1 MSTRAAKT
9 PKHVKARSRNRRQ
22 HLEEAIDNELDLNG
36 MKSPALNRS
45 IENAFMERSFD
56 SSMFAAKSLLNLN
69 TEPTYDSPNS
79 STFTSQRDSSIFEIF
94 KTINNE
100 KESDRPYKEN
110 GLVMKDIFSL
120 AKRSIDLE
128 LYDDVLKW
136 QLIGGGRQ
144 TRIHNSQVY
153 FDKIFAIEPKPLVQK
168 RSNARRSSEA
178 KEPEPAVSQVD
189 GLYNTDGFIVHT
201 FVKAKPN
208 HYEQKQIVFEH
219 PHRLTCN
226 QWIKKLR
233 DKLPSIFSA
242 TKYSLLIL
250 CC

>member
-9 PKHVKARSRNRRQ
+9 PKDVKARSRNRRR
-22 HLEEAIDNELDLNG
+22 HLDRVIDDELDLNEV
-36 MKSPALNRS
+36 KSPALDRS

-69 TEPTYDSPNS
+69 SETTYETQNTPT
-79 STFTSQRDSSIFEIF
+79 FASQRDSSIFEIF
-94 KTINNE
+94 KTINSQN
-100 KESDRPYKEN
+100 ESDGSYKEN

-128 LYDDVLKW
+128 LYEDVLKW

-153 FDKIFAIEPKPLVQK
+153 FDKIFAVEPKPLAHK
-168 RSNARRSSEA
+168 RSNARRNSEVR
-178 KEPEPAVSQVD
+178 EPEPAAGQVD
-189 GLYNTDGFIVHT
+189 GLYDTDGFIVHT
-201 FVKAKPN
+201 FVKVKPN
-208 HYEQKQIVFEH
+208 HYEQKEIVFEH

-233 DKLPSIFSA
+233 DKLPSSI
-242 TKYSLLIL
+242 
-250 CC
+250 